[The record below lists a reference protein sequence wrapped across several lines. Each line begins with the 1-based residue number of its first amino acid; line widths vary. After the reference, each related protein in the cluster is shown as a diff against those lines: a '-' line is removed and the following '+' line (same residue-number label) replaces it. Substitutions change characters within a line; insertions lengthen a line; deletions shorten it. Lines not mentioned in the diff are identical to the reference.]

1 MEKLIKRGVVSLF
14 FAAFVSIVILTVV
27 GLLYPKK
34 YIGLGAWGDFFGGVA
49 NPLLTFL
56 AFAAV
61 LVTVWLQH
69 EELGL
74 SRKELSRSANALEKQ
89 IESIRKQNF
98 ENTFFQMLTIHNN
111 IVNSIDLVSTGK
123 PNQYG
128 RDCFST
134 FYTRLTKLLRDEQTK
149 KTIGAANMLPR
160 AYQNFW
166 KDHQPELGH
175 YYRYLYRFV
184 LFIKEKDDD
193 ADFYM
198 NLLRAQLSDQELLL
212 LFYNAL
218 SPSGAP
224 FKLLIE
230 EWALLDNMP
239 RIKLLEQAHYN
250 FFEFTAYD
258 SNGARHSRK
267 MNREKLEKPS

>member
-1 MEKLIKRGVVSLF
+1 MEKLIKRGVISLF
-14 FAAFVSIVILTVV
+14 ATASISIVILTIL
-27 GLLYPKK
+27 GLLHPKK
-34 YIGLGAWGDFFGGVA
+34 YVELGAWGDFFGGVA

-56 AFAAV
+56 TFAAV

-74 SRKELSRSANALEKQ
+74 SRAELSRSANALEKQ
-89 IESIRKQNF
+89 IESIGKQNF
-98 ENTFFQMLTIHNN
+98 ENTYFQMLTIHND

-134 FYTRLTKLLRDEQTK
+134 FYTRFTKLLRDEQTK
-149 KTIGAANMLPR
+149 KTTSADNMLPR

-184 LFIKEKDDD
+184 LFIKETDG

-198 NLLRAQLSDQELLL
+198 NLLRAQLSDQEFLL

-224 FKLLIE
+224 FKPLIE

-239 RIKLLEQAHYN
+239 KIKLLEQAHYN
-250 FFEFTAYD
+250 FFEYTAYD
-258 SNGARHSRK
+258 SESARHLRQVK
-267 MNREKLEKPS
+267 CEKLEKAP